1 MARQRCTIKAIV
13 DAADPVTLLRSYQ
26 ELAATTQDIVSTD
39 IPRSV
44 LDDFVDVAFLV
55 KDAPLRSVVF
65 DESLIDPAYPDY
77 DVMRQV
83 VQDAIAPPSDDAAG
97 SSAPASEDPPP
108 AEDPAAP
115 AEEPAPVGNPAAD
128 VGDAC
133 AYDRARAQAAL
144 AEGEPPT
151 RGD

>member
-1 MARQRCTIKAIV
+1 
-13 DAADPVTLLRSYQ
+13 VTLLRSYQ

-39 IPRSV
+39 IPRSA
-44 LDDFVDVAFLV
+44 LDDFVDLAFLV

-65 DESLIDPAYPDY
+65 DATLIDPAYPDY
-77 DVMRQV
+77 DLMRRI
-83 VQDAIAPPSDDAAG
+83 VQDAIAPTVDDNAAG
-97 SSAPASEDPPP
+97 SDAPASESAAP
-108 AEDPAAP
+108 AEGAEAP
-115 AEEPAPVGNPAAD
+115 AEEPAPLEDPSTD

-133 AYDRARAQAAL
+133 AYDRARAEEAL